1 MTRENNKICRVFKAL
16 AEPKRYRIVTMLANG
31 KMSASE
37 ILKHFNV
44 TQPTLSHDMR
54 LLIDAELVNNQR
66 IGKSVMYELN
76 PEMLQNM
83 IDVLTAIQHPETAG
97 LIPRTRRNENQ
108 PQRPSSA
115 TKARE
120 GRFFN
125 S

>member
-1 MTRENNKICRVFKAL
+1 MARENNKICRVFKAL
-16 AEPKRYRIVTMLANG
+16 AEPKHYRIVTMLANG

-83 IDVLTAIQHPETAG
+83 IDVLTAIQHPETAD
-97 LIPRTRRNENQ
+97 
-108 PQRPSSA
+108 SA
-115 TKARE
+115 DEAE
-120 GRFFN
+120 
-125 S
+125 

>member
-1 MTRENNKICRVFKAL
+1 MAHENNKICRVFKAL
-16 AEPKRYRIVTMLANG
+16 SEPKRYRIVTMLANG

-83 IDVLTAIQHPETAG
+83 IDVLTAIQHPETA
-97 LIPRTRRNENQ
+97 IPRTRRNESQ

>member
-1 MTRENNKICRVFKAL
+1 MAHENNKICRVFKAL

-44 TQPTLSHDMR
+44 TLSHDMR

-83 IDVLTAIQHPETAG
+83 IDVLTAIQHPETAD
-97 LIPRTRRNENQ
+97 
-108 PQRPSSA
+108 SA
-115 TKARE
+115 DEAE
-120 GRFFN
+120 
-125 S
+125 

>member
-1 MTRENNKICRVFKAL
+1 MAHENNKICRVFKAL

-83 IDVLTAIQHPETAG
+83 IDVLRLSSIPKR
-97 LIPRTRRNENQ
+97 LIPRTRRNESQ

-125 S
+125 SK

>member
-1 MTRENNKICRVFKAL
+1 MARENNKICRVFKAL

-83 IDVLTAIQHPETAG
+83 IDVLTAIQHPKR
-97 LIPRTRRNENQ
+97 LILRTRRNENQ